1 MNDET
6 TSKQHILTTPK
17 IYTSLPQKSSS
28 LKTSFF
34 AENYKNGSSDPHKI
48 TTIRFK
54 YPFLTSK
61 TPTTPSMP
69 NHPST
74 EEDVESTTSYGIG
87 GHARPHMESN
97 DLFKMTQ
104 SPGL

>member
-1 MNDET
+1 MENET
-6 TSKQHILTTPK
+6 TRQQPILTTPK
-17 IYTSLPQKSSS
+17 IYTALPQKSSS
-28 LKTSFF
+28 LKTNFLAKTS
-34 AENYKNGSSDPHKI
+34 NDGSSDPHKI

-54 YPFLTSK
+54 YPFLTSEN
-61 TPTTPSMP
+61 PTTPSMP

-104 SPGL
+104 PPGL